1 MKKYLIIILC
11 LYFTSCD
18 GLLDVNVDPGRISPD
33 QVTVQTLL
41 PASIRF
47 TASTI
52 YGAAQYGAQ
61 YPQYLQG
68 QGISQY
74 IPYGFDQIWRPLY
87 TDALPSLQEIIERAE
102 AQQAYN
108 YSGAAKVMLGLSMM
122 TGTDIFG
129 ALPYTEANRG
139 TTNLYPCY
147 DSMQELYEVHLP
159 ALINGAI
166 EDLQRPLPELPSL
179 RVLRGD
185 YIYGGD
191 QAKWLKAAYALR
203 ARYNLHMAEKNP
215 ALLADAVQD
224 AERAFTANADD
235 FQLIF
240 EEQVQNPWFLFI
252 GNAPNKIM
260 RPGAYITDLMSGAAA
275 YPGVMDP
282 RINFYM
288 SNGSAS
294 TFVGIGPGFLI
305 GDEPGV
311 NVDLTAN
318 TWHSTNSAPLQMM
331 TYPEIQFIKA
341 EAQITT
347 NPNAAYDA
355 YLEGIRASMAKVGVS
370 NDAITSYLASP
381 AIAVGA
387 GNLTLSNVMLQKYIA
402 LYLQIETWTDMRRY
416 QYDPTVY
423 LGLEMP
429 SGNRNQLPGGG
440 WIQRSNIPD
449 DEPATNTCLPEILP
463 QNVPLWLFEN

>member
-47 TASTI
+47 TATTI

-129 ALPYTEANRG
+129 ALPYSEANQG

-147 DSMQELYEVHLP
+147 DSMQELYEIHLP
-159 ALINGAI
+159 AIINGAI

-179 RVLRGD
+179 RE
-185 YIYGGD
+185 
-191 QAKWLKAAYALR
+191 W
-203 ARYNLHMAEKNP
+203 
-215 ALLADAVQD
+215 
-224 AERAFTANADD
+224 
-235 FQLIF
+235 
-240 EEQVQNPWFLFI
+240 
-252 GNAPNKIM
+252 
-260 RPGAYITDLMSGAAA
+260 
-275 YPGVMDP
+275 
-282 RINFYM
+282 
-288 SNGSAS
+288 
-294 TFVGIGPGFLI
+294 
-305 GDEPGV
+305 
-311 NVDLTAN
+311 
-318 TWHSTNSAPLQMM
+318 
-331 TYPEIQFIKA
+331 
-341 EAQITT
+341 
-347 NPNAAYDA
+347 
-355 YLEGIRASMAKVGVS
+355 
-370 NDAITSYLASP
+370 
-381 AIAVGA
+381 
-387 GNLTLSNVMLQKYIA
+387 
-402 LYLQIETWTDMRRY
+402 
-416 QYDPTVY
+416 
-423 LGLEMP
+423 
-429 SGNRNQLPGGG
+429 
-440 WIQRSNIPD
+440 
-449 DEPATNTCLPEILP
+449 
-463 QNVPLWLFEN
+463 

>member
-11 LYFTSCD
+11 LYITSCD

-52 YGAAQYGAQ
+52 FGAAQYGVQ

-68 QGISQY
+68 QAISQY
-74 IPYGFDQIWRPLY
+74 IPYGFDQIWRPMY
-87 TDALPSLQEIIERAE
+87 TDAIPSLQEIIERAE
-102 AQQAYN
+102 AQEAYN
-108 YSGAAKVMLGLSMM
+108 YSGVAKVMLGLSLM

-129 ALPYTEANRG
+129 ALPYSEANQG

-147 DSMQELYEVHLP
+147 DSMQEIYEIHLP
-159 ALINGAI
+159 VIINGAI
-166 EDLQRPLPELPSL
+166 EDLQRPLPQLPSL

-185 YIYGGD
+185 YIYNGD

-203 ARYNLHMAEKNP
+203 ARYNLHLAEKNP
-215 ALLADAVQD
+215 ALRAAALQD

-235 FQLIF
+235 FQLVY

-252 GNAPNKIM
+252 GNAVNRIM
-260 RPGAYITDLMSGAAA
+260 RPGAYITDLMSGAAP
-275 YPGVMDP
+275 YPGVRDP
-282 RINFYM
+282 RITFYM
-288 SNGSAS
+288 SNGTATS
-294 TFVGIGPGFLI
+294 FVGVSPGFLI
-305 GDEPGV
+305 DAEPGV
-311 NVDLTAN
+311 NVNLTAN
-318 TWHSTNSAPLQMM
+318 TWHSTNVAPLQMM

-341 EAQITT
+341 EVQLAT
-347 NPNAAYDA
+347 NPNAAYEA
-355 YLEGIRASMAKVGVS
+355 YLEGIRASMSKVGVTTE
-370 NDAITSYLASP
+370 NINAYLSSP
-381 AIAVGA
+381 AIAIGA
-387 GNLTLSNVMLQKYIA
+387 ANLTLANVMLQKYIA

-416 QYDPTVY
+416 QYDPNVY
-423 LGLEMP
+423 LGLQKPE
-429 SGNRNQLPGGG
+429 GDRNQLPNGG

-449 DEPATNTCLPEILP
+449 DEPGTNTCLPEILH
-463 QNVPLWLFEN
+463 QGVPLWLFEN